1 MEALFN
7 QPLKETTMDTM
18 GYTIH
23 YLGKATQRFHN
34 TELIDI
40 IWHLGAKYGGTVY
53 NAAKASGLITI
64 DEVNRVVVVRPGIDQ
79 ISQNMDLVY

>member
-1 MEALFN
+1 
-7 QPLKETTMDTM
+7 MDTM

-40 IWHLGAKYGGTVY
+40 VWHLGAQYGGSVY
-53 NAAKASGLITI
+53 NKAIADSVITI
-64 DEVNRVVVVRPGIDQ
+64 DEVNRVVVIRPTIQ
-79 ISQNMDLVY
+79 ELVDKSIQELL